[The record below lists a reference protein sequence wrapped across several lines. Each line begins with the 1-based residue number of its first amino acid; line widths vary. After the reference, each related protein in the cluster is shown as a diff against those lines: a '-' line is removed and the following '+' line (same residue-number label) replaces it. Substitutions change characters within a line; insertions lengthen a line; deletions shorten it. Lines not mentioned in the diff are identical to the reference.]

1 MEVKLE
7 LTGTE
12 SEIRELLA
20 DADAHR
26 VARANQELCG
36 VTHTIRKV
44 PAIRILRDELGI
56 KLIDGKRIIE
66 RIIEECKR

>member
-1 MEVKLE
+1 MEAKLE

-12 SEIRELLA
+12 TEIRELLA

-36 VTHTIRKV
+36 VVHTIRKIS
-44 PAIRILRDELGI
+44 AIKVLRDELGI
-56 KLIDGKRIIE
+56 KLIDGKRIVE
-66 RIIEECKR
+66 LIIEKSKH